1 MSHNHDVISSY
12 RDENCRFSRFLGDQN
27 SHQLCLHASTTQVK
41 SFQPCISSD
50 SVSDSL
56 SIQIP
61 MFNQEF
67 SFLVMTH
74 NFLFM
79 HTTAT
84 PEGSNFGGLNIH
96 YLHGLCLLYMAY
108 VFLEALIIN
117 KIWCIFKLLI
127 TFSTRLITLGCSCQL
142 GRIVLKIF

>member
-1 MSHNHDVISSY
+1 MSHNHDVISFFATSY

-27 SHQLCLHASTTQVK
+27 SHQLCLHASTTKVK

-61 MFNQEF
+61 MFNEEF

-79 HTTAT
+79 HTTST
-84 PEGSNFGGLNIH
+84 PEGFNVFVVILVAWIYIIYMDCVCYIWLTFSWKHWSLIKCDAFLSRT
-96 YLHGLCLLYMAY
+96 LCLY
-108 VFLEALIIN
+108 
-117 KIWCIFKLLI
+117 
-127 TFSTRLITLGCSCQL
+127 
-142 GRIVLKIF
+142 